1 MAKNNN
7 LTDFL
12 TDIADA
18 IRSKTQTT
26 ETINPQDFSDKIS
39 SIQTGIDTSKGTITA
54 GTVLKGYIGYSQD
67 AEVIGAIETYNGET
81 EDVVILTWYLNDDP
95 TNGSIDVTI
104 NFTSNNTSYSRI
116 VCVGEG
122 SPTRRGLEYDS
133 TVVAG
138 ADYIQESGSHWV
150 DEAYRTITFETAPS
164 SELLTWLETNGTPQ

>member
-54 GTVLKGYIGYSQD
+54 GTVLKDYIGYSQD

-81 EDVVILTWYLNDDP
+81 EDVVIL
-95 TNGSIDVTI
+95 
-104 NFTSNNTSYSRI
+104 SY
-116 VCVGEG
+116 
-122 SPTRRGLEYDS
+122 
-133 TVVAG
+133 
-138 ADYIQESGSHWV
+138 
-150 DEAYRTITFETAPS
+150 
-164 SELLTWLETNGTPQ
+164 